1 MFAQVDDPDEER
13 NDSYVTTASH
23 INGREVIES
32 TLSFSDQADTYKINA
47 PRGTEIVF
55 TLSSDTATPRAIL
68 SVLDA
73 SVDKPEQNPVAIAT
87 NALSGAGF
95 QVSCVLPSADCYV
108 KVSYPTDQ
116 DGFPADSYFAFT
128 KADSTVCP
136 YTLASDSVFMPGEKM
151 DVLSITDGNPEVWIS
166 LEEGELYKFVGL
178 DGANAGNATALDY
191 DETTGL
197 YTAKLDGKAK
207 LMLAD
212 DGSGLKFGFQKWN
225 PGTLGFESTSKTVRE
240 RGNDEYVDWTYTFYV
255 RRTGGVSGV
264 AKAHVAIDEDA
275 STALDDGTIY
285 DWSVTDQD
293 LVWGE
298 GTNGLK
304 GVDITIKGN
313 KTADGLQKL
322 VFKLV
327 PDDDSAATTN
337 SATAFTL
344 WIDDDDPT
352 KPGLMSIGSVNG
364 NAIPDSR
371 TIVAR
376 GGSAL
381 SVGVIRQDGTDG
393 ALAGELFMSGDKVGT
408 VEWEGRTGETKT
420 VDVTLP
426 AYVDGA
432 ANKVQISLSGVSG
445 AKVAAAAKYL
455 FVKIVPDDAA
465 GFASSAET
473 VPVTRYV
480 ETAPLEVDVDA
491 SGAEDVEVGLISG
504 SLAPGMSGT
513 FDSDAGKLVI
523 SGVPTKAGTYI
534 ATYQVTADGVKGAT
548 VQVTVDVAD
557 PTVGTADG
565 TEAENPHV
573 ATTRTISDILVLNGA
588 EERLAGI
595 LTLTIPPS
603 GRLSAKYRPVSGAPV
618 SMMCSNWDAYE
629 AKAYKA
635 TLEGETEDEEA
646 CTLDV
651 TANSDGSVEVVLDVG
666 GETLTCIVPECNW
679 SSENPAKTWKGY
691 YTVSLPFRESME
703 PTKALACGDA
713 FVTLRMTSD
722 AAVNSGRMT
731 YAGLLPNGR
740 AFSGS
745 AVVAPRGGA
754 VLLPMLHVSSSDVL
768 SGVLRID
775 PSADLYRAVY
785 PAPGVYPYWT
795 HVETM
800 VESAA
805 NYSQKLD
812 AFGCLYDPDADLVGC
827 CVTTFQTQML
837 AFFALP
843 ENMPDAVAGLALGD
857 MDAWVTNNT
866 AIKVFKSGEPAT
878 CRMRPPNPTAA
889 KEAPEALTFS
899 FDRVNGLVSGTFNLL
914 RGGVA
919 VPTTFRGV
927 VLPGWGTASCSTCSD
942 GSHEAI
948 KRPFVSGACWFDDR
962 YEYDGGGGQTRK
974 VSVRRGC
981 PISVGLEP
989 GQ

>member
-1 MFAQVDDPDEER
+1 
-13 NDSYVTTASH
+13 
-23 INGREVIES
+23 
-32 TLSFSDQADTYKINA
+32 
-47 PRGTEIVF
+47 
-55 TLSSDTATPRAIL
+55 
-68 SVLDA
+68 
-73 SVDKPEQNPVAIAT
+73 
-87 NALSGAGF
+87 
-95 QVSCVLPSADCYV
+95 
-108 KVSYPTDQ
+108 
-116 DGFPADSYFAFT
+116 
-128 KADSTVCP
+128 
-136 YTLASDSVFMPGEKM
+136 
-151 DVLSITDGNPEVWIS
+151 
-166 LEEGELYKFVGL
+166 
-178 DGANAGNATALDY
+178 
-191 DETTGL
+191 
-197 YTAKLDGKAK
+197 
-207 LMLAD
+207 
-212 DGSGLKFGFQKWN
+212 
-225 PGTLGFESTSKTVRE
+225 
-240 RGNDEYVDWTYTFYV
+240 
-255 RRTGGVSGV
+255 
-264 AKAHVAIDEDA
+264 
-275 STALDDGTIY
+275 
-285 DWSVTDQD
+285 
-293 LVWGE
+293 
-298 GTNGLK
+298 
-304 GVDITIKGN
+304 
-313 KTADGLQKL
+313 
-322 VFKLV
+322 
-327 PDDDSAATTN
+327 
-337 SATAFTL
+337 
-344 WIDDDDPT
+344 
-352 KPGLMSIGSVNG
+352 
-364 NAIPDSR
+364 
-371 TIVAR
+371 
-376 GGSAL
+376 
-381 SVGVIRQDGTDG
+381 
-393 ALAGELFMSGDKVGT
+393 
-408 VEWEGRTGETKT
+408 
-420 VDVTLP
+420 
-426 AYVDGA
+426 
-432 ANKVQISLSGVSG
+432 
-445 AKVAAAAKYL
+445 
-455 FVKIVPDDAA
+455 
-465 GFASSAET
+465 
-473 VPVTRYV
+473 
-480 ETAPLEVDVDA
+480 
-491 SGAEDVEVGLISG
+491 
-504 SLAPGMSGT
+504 
-513 FDSDAGKLVI
+513 
-523 SGVPTKAGTYI
+523 
-534 ATYQVTADGVKGAT
+534 
-548 VQVTVDVAD
+548 
-557 PTVGTADG
+557 
-565 TEAENPHV
+565 
-573 ATTRTISDILVLNGA
+573 
-588 EERLAGI
+588 
-595 LTLTIPPS
+595 
-603 GRLSAKYRPVSGAPV
+603 
-618 SMMCSNWDAYE
+618 MMCSNWDAYE

-948 KRPFVSGACWFDDR
+948 KRPFVSGAGWFDDR

>member
-491 SGAEDVEVGLISG
+491 SGAEDVASA
-504 SLAPGMSGT
+504 S
-513 FDSDAGKLVI
+513 
-523 SGVPTKAGTYI
+523 PT
-534 ATYQVTADGVKGAT
+534 
-548 VQVTVDVAD
+548 
-557 PTVGTADG
+557 P
-565 TEAENPHV
+565 
-573 ATTRTISDILVLNGA
+573 
-588 EERLAGI
+588 
-595 LTLTIPPS
+595 
-603 GRLSAKYRPVSGAPV
+603 
-618 SMMCSNWDAYE
+618 
-629 AKAYKA
+629 
-635 TLEGETEDEEA
+635 
-646 CTLDV
+646 
-651 TANSDGSVEVVLDVG
+651 
-666 GETLTCIVPECNW
+666 
-679 SSENPAKTWKGY
+679 
-691 YTVSLPFRESME
+691 
-703 PTKALACGDA
+703 
-713 FVTLRMTSD
+713 
-722 AAVNSGRMT
+722 
-731 YAGLLPNGR
+731 
-740 AFSGS
+740 
-745 AVVAPRGGA
+745 
-754 VLLPMLHVSSSDVL
+754 
-768 SGVLRID
+768 
-775 PSADLYRAVY
+775 
-785 PAPGVYPYWT
+785 
-795 HVETM
+795 
-800 VESAA
+800 
-805 NYSQKLD
+805 
-812 AFGCLYDPDADLVGC
+812 
-827 CVTTFQTQML
+827 
-837 AFFALP
+837 
-843 ENMPDAVAGLALGD
+843 
-857 MDAWVTNNT
+857 
-866 AIKVFKSGEPAT
+866 
-878 CRMRPPNPTAA
+878 
-889 KEAPEALTFS
+889 
-899 FDRVNGLVSGTFNLL
+899 
-914 RGGVA
+914 
-919 VPTTFRGV
+919 
-927 VLPGWGTASCSTCSD
+927 
-942 GSHEAI
+942 
-948 KRPFVSGACWFDDR
+948 
-962 YEYDGGGGQTRK
+962 
-974 VSVRRGC
+974 
-981 PISVGLEP
+981 
-989 GQ
+989 